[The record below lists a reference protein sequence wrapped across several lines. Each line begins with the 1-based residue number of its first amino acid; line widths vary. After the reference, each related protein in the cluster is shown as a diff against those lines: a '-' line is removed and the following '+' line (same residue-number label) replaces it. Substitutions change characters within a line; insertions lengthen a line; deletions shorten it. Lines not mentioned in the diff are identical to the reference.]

1 MLIQLENFSYICY
14 YFLCISNDF
23 LYFHIFAGVLMNN
36 EPVTEI
42 MAILA
47 LQLGIILFVVR
58 ICGKLAKKLKIP
70 QVLGEL
76 LAGVV
81 IGPYALGSIAFPGF
95 PQGFFPLHTGALAV
109 STELYAFAS
118 IASVILLFAS
128 GLETDIGLFLRYS
141 VAGGV
146 IGISGVAVSFILG
159 DLIGVLLM
167 PGAAFLSPACL
178 FMGIL
183 STATS
188 VGITAR
194 ILSDQK
200 KMDSPEGVTILAAA
214 VFDDVLGIIALAVVL
229 GIVAVITGG
238 QDAGGSIGAS
248 KILTIAGKA
257 FGIWLGF
264 TALGLVFSK
273 KIAGFLKSFKFSFDF
288 SILGLGL
295 ALLLAGIF
303 EKQGLAMII
312 GAYIAG
318 LSLSR
323 TDIAAVIQERIR
335 GLYEFFVPV
344 FFAVMGMMV
353 NVREILSAPV
363 LVFGC
368 LYTLMAILAKI
379 AGCGGPALLLGFNGR
394 GAIRIGIGM
403 VPRGEVALIIAG
415 IGLASGILDNRL
427 FAVVI
432 LMTLLTTLAA
442 PPLLNI
448 ALKLKGAGTRKPVKD
463 NDSVT
468 AIWEFSSPGIS
479 GLVIDALLKDLK
491 GEGFY
496 VQMMNIDEGLS
507 QARKDDIALSIT
519 GEENTVTIETAGKD
533 MPFVKTAVY
542 EVIVGFHDAIQKL
555 KESSDPKALKKDL
568 LGMDGRTR
576 EDLLSFIC
584 PECISLDLKGE
595 TKEEIIGE
603 LVDLLAYRGKL
614 LDRNLVLKDVLER
627 ETTMSTA
634 MQDGIALPHAKSDG
648 TDDLAVSVGIKKEG
662 VDFDSLDGEKSRLFI
677 LVVSPRKVSG
687 PHVQFLAAIGAV
699 LNSGTAREDV
709 INADSAETAVRL
721 FRKRQYEVK
730 GTEE

>member
-1 MLIQLENFSYICY
+1 M
-14 YFLCISNDF
+14 D
-23 LYFHIFAGVLMNN
+23 N
-36 EPVTEI
+36 EPVTET
-42 MAILA
+42 MAVLA
-47 LQLGIILFVVR
+47 LQLGVILFAVR
-58 ICGKLAKKLKIP
+58 VCGRLAKRLKIP

-76 LAGVV
+76 LAGVI
-81 IGPYALGSIAFPGF
+81 IGPYALGAAAFPGF
-95 PQGFFPLHTGALAV
+95 PQGFFPLHPGSLAV

-118 IASVILLFAS
+118 IASIILLFAS

-141 VAGGV
+141 LAGGV
-146 IGISGVAVSFILG
+146 IGIGGVVFSFALG
-159 DLIGVLLM
+159 DLAGVLLL
-167 PGAAFLSPACL
+167 PGVTFLSPPCL

-229 GIVAVITGG
+229 GIVAAIGGG
-238 QDAGGSIGAS
+238 QGADAGGSLKAS
-248 KILTIAGKA
+248 GILAIAGKA

-264 TALGLVFSK
+264 TALGLAFSK
-273 KIAGFLKSFKFSFDF
+273 KIAGFLKTFKSSFDF
-288 SILGLGL
+288 SILGLGI

-323 TDIAAVIQERIR
+323 TDIAAVIQERIH

-353 NVREILSAPV
+353 NVREIASPPV
-363 LVFGC
+363 LIFGGI
-368 LYTLMAILAKI
+368 YTLAAILSKV

-394 GAIRIGIGM
+394 GAMRIGAGM

-415 IGLASGILDNRL
+415 IGLAAGILDNRL
-427 FAVVI
+427 FAVII
-432 LMTLLTTLAA
+432 LMTLITTLAA
-442 PPLLNI
+442 PPLLSA
-448 ALKLKGAGTRKPVKD
+448 ALRLKGAGTRKPVKD
-463 NDSVT
+463 NDSASAV
-468 AIWEFSSPGIS
+468 WEFSSAEIS
-479 GLVIDALLKDLK
+479 ALVVDTLLKDLK

-507 QARKDDIALSIT
+507 LARRDDISLSII
-519 GEENTVTIETAGKD
+519 EEESTVTIETSGKD

-542 EVIVGFHDAIQKL
+542 EVIVGLHDAIQKL
-555 KESSDPKALKKDL
+555 KESSDPRALKKDL

-576 EDLLSFIC
+576 GDLLSLIC
-584 PECISLDLKGE
+584 PECTSLSLKGE
-595 TKEEIIGE
+595 TKKEIITE

-627 ETTMSTA
+627 EKTMSTA

-648 TDDLAVSVGIKKEG
+648 AGDLAAAVGIKKEG

-687 PHVQFLAAIGAV
+687 PHVQFLAAIGTV
-699 LNSGTAREDV
+699 LNDGATREEV
-709 INADSAETAVRL
+709 INADSAETAVKLLQRE
-721 FRKRQYEVK
+721 KPAAPSPETTAEPD
-730 GTEE
+730 GEG